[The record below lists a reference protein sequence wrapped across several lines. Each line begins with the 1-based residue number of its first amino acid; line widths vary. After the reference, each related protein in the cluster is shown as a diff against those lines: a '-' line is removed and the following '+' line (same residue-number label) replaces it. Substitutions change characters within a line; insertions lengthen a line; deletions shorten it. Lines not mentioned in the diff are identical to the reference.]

1 MIIPMRCFNCGQILS
16 SKYNTYINLINSP
29 ILIKREDEKGVYY
42 VPASELESWDKQDEV
57 TLEDRNNIIQNTLK
71 DINDEHKQLE
81 YIRNMKDANTNIDN
95 KAFVLSRQVPN
106 GKNTVEGT
114 ILTQLGLTRY
124 CCRTHMIGHVP
135 IIDKL

>member
-29 ILIKREDEKGVYY
+29 ILIKKENTNGIYY
-42 VPASELESWDKQDEV
+42 VSSSKLESWDKKDEV
-57 TLEDRNNIIQNTLK
+57 SLEDRKNIIQNTL
-71 DINDEHKQLE
+71 ININNEHKQLE
-81 YIRNMKDANTNIDN
+81 YIRNMKVEIKNVDDVGI
-95 KAFVLSRQVPN
+95 VLPRQVPN

-124 CCRTHMIGHVP
+124 CCRTHMIGHVH
-135 IIDKL
+135 IMDKL